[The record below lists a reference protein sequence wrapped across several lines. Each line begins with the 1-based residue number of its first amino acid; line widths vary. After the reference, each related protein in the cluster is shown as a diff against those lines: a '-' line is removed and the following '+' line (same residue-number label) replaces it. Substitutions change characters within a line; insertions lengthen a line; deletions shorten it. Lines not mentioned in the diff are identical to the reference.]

1 VSILDIAPPGMDN
14 ERVAGP
20 GRDFGPIA
28 LTSVPRV
35 YKQGVQTIRSP
46 LGSVRG
52 STPMLWRLWQQHRA
66 DRAEA
71 RALRTYA
78 ERSVAYRALCDLIV
92 EARRR
97 ADVRCR
103 LDAALASQ
111 HDASGGVR
119 PAITTDAV
127 VERR

>member
-1 VSILDIAPPGMDN
+1 
-14 ERVAGP
+14 
-20 GRDFGPIA
+20 
-28 LTSVPRV
+28 
-35 YKQGVQTIRSP
+35 
-46 LGSVRG
+46 
-52 STPMLWRLWQQHRA
+52 MLWRLWQQHRA

-97 ADVRCR
+97 ADVRWR

-111 HDASGGVR
+111 HDASGGAR